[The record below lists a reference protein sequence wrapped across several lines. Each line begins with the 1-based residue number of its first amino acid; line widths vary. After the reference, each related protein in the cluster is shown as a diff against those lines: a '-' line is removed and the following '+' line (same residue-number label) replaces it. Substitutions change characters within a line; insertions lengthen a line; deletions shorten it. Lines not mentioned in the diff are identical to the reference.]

1 MTRSRGCRQDN
12 KCRRRGRVRQR
23 GGDAKGGSLAVKPAA
38 DSPGGSVAIV
48 GDVTGLVGVA
58 LPALVA
64 KRGDNRR
71 NSDLA
76 ITIVE
81 ALALALGVLALL
93 RRSCCVHCLTLQSVL
108 GCPQRSYLA
117 VDWGEIAPVSYTH
130 LRAHETV
137 LDLVCRLLLE

>member
-12 KCRRRGRVRQR
+12 KCRRRGRARQR
-23 GGDAKGGSLAVKPAA
+23 DGDAKGGSLAVKTAA
-38 DSPGGSVAIV
+38 DSPGGSVAVV

-71 NSDLA
+71 NPDLA

-93 RRSCCVHCLTLQSVL
+93 RRSCCVHCLNSPIRPWVSSGVISGGRLGRNCAAIRVL
-108 GCPQRSYLA
+108 S
-117 VDWGEIAPVSYTH
+117 
-130 LRAHETV
+130 
-137 LDLVCRLLLE
+137 